1 MTKILLVEDDKGLAE
16 LVSEYLRINQFDV
29 TSCCDGNQ
37 ALHALAHE
45 EYDVVLL
52 DIMLPGLDGLEVL
65 RSLRKHAATPVI
77 IISARST
84 DTDKIVGLELG
95 ADDYLEKPFNHRELL
110 ARIKAL
116 LRRSSMSQD
125 LGADKLASEYT
136 TSEYPPSEYTA
147 ADQHT
152 EEANQLKV
160 ADLCFNL
167 NSHTLMHHAMPVAL
181 TGMEYSLLLKIAQ
194 HQGQVVSKEQLS
206 VECLGRRLTP
216 YDRSIDTHMS
226 KIRKKIGKLTQQVQI
241 RAVRGKGY
249 SLVC

>member
-77 IISARST
+77 IISARGT

-116 LRRSSMSQD
+116 LRRSSMSHD
-125 LGADKLASEYT
+125 LGADKLAAEYP
-136 TSEYPPSEYTA
+136 TSEYA
-147 ADQHT
+147 AAEHHT

-167 NSHTLMHHAMPVAL
+167 NSRTLMHHAMPVAL

>member
-29 TSCCDGNQ
+29 TSCSDGNQ
-37 ALHALAHE
+37 ALHALAHDNFE
-45 EYDVVLL
+45 LVLL
-52 DIMLPGLDGLEVL
+52 DIMLPGMDGLEVL
-65 RSLRKHAATPVI
+65 RSLRKQAATPVI

-110 ARIKAL
+110 ARVKAL
-116 LRRSSMSQD
+116 LRRSSMSQEI
-125 LGADKLASEYT
+125 GADKQAHEH
-136 TSEYPPSEYTA
+136 TA
-147 ADQHT
+147 
-152 EEANQLKV
+152 EESNQLKV

-167 NSHTLMHHAMPVAL
+167 NSRSLTHHAMPVAL

-216 YDRSIDTHMS
+216 FDRSIDTHMS

-241 RAVRGKGY
+241 KAVRGKGY
-249 SLVC
+249 SLIC

>member
-37 ALHALAHE
+37 ALHALAH
-45 EYDVVLL
+45 DHFDLILL
-52 DIMLPGLDGLEVL
+52 DIMLPGMDGLEVL
-65 RSLRKHAATPVI
+65 RSLRRHAATPVI

-116 LRRSSMSQD
+116 LRRSSMSQEI
-125 LGADKLASEYT
+125 GADKHVHEH
-136 TSEYPPSEYTA
+136 TA
-147 ADQHT
+147 
-152 EEANQLKV
+152 EEANQLRV

-167 NSHTLMHHAMPVAL
+167 NSRTLMHHAMPVAL
-181 TGMEYSLLLKIAQ
+181 TGMEYSLLLKVAQ
-194 HQGQVVSKEQLS
+194 HQGQVVSKDQLS

-216 YDRSIDTHMS
+216 FDRSIDTHMS

-241 RAVRGKGY
+241 KAVRGKGY
-249 SLVC
+249 SLIC

>member
-1 MTKILLVEDDKGLAE
+1 MTKILLVEDDKELAE

-37 ALHALAHE
+37 ALHALAH
-45 EYDVVLL
+45 DHFDLILL
-52 DIMLPGLDGLEVL
+52 DIMLPGMDGLEVL
-65 RSLRKHAATPVI
+65 RSLRRHAATPVI

-116 LRRSSMSQD
+116 LRRSSMSQEI
-125 LGADKLASEYT
+125 GADKHVHEH
-136 TSEYPPSEYTA
+136 TA
-147 ADQHT
+147 
-152 EEANQLKV
+152 EEANQLRV

-167 NSHTLMHHAMPVAL
+167 NSRTLMHHAMPVAL
-181 TGMEYSLLLKIAQ
+181 TGMEYSLLLKVAQ
-194 HQGQVVSKEQLS
+194 HQGQVVSKDQLS

-216 YDRSIDTHMS
+216 FDRSIDTHMS

-241 RAVRGKGY
+241 KAVRGKGY
-249 SLVC
+249 SLIC

>member
-16 LVSEYLRINQFDV
+16 LVSEYLRINQFEV

-37 ALHALAHE
+37 ALHALAHDHF
-45 EYDVVLL
+45 DVVLL

-125 LGADKLASEYT
+125 FGSDKLAPEYA
-136 TSEYPPSEYTA
+136 SAEPPS
-147 ADQHT
+147 
-152 EEANQLKV
+152 EEANQLRV
-160 ADLCFNL
+160 ADLYFNL
-167 NSHTLMHHAMPVAL
+167 NSRTLMHHAMPVAL

-206 VECLGRRLTP
+206 IECLGRRLTP

-249 SLVC
+249 SLIC